1 MWKPI
6 PLKKIDQLFY
16 FFFEVWLKF
25 VEPQGW
31 ETERLN
37 IAGTAIEVGKH
48 LRYTANLALCFHKE
62 RPRFRTVS
70 HITKNTT
77 IGRFQ
82 RMMLYVVFNF
92 SYTICWL

>member
-1 MWKPI
+1 M
-6 PLKKIDQLFY
+6 
-16 FFFEVWLKF
+16 
-25 VEPQGW
+25 
-31 ETERLN
+31 ERLN
-37 IAGTAIEVGKH
+37 IAGMVIEVGKH

-62 RPRFRTVS
+62 RPLFRTVS

-92 SYTICWL
+92 SYPIW